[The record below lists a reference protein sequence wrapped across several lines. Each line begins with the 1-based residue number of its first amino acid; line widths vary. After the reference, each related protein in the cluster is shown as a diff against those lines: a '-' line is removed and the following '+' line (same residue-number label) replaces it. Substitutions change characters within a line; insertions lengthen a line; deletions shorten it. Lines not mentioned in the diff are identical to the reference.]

1 MRRYRVLAKSF
12 IGGSLVEPGEIVSL
26 PDDQPA
32 GSHLE
37 PIDGHEDAVVG
48 VDRSPLPIPKRKL
61 PTKE

>member
-26 PDDQPA
+26 PDDQQVGA
-32 GSHLE
+32 NLE
-37 PIDGHEDAVVG
+37 PVDGHAEDVVG